1 MKPLFILLGTFIISC
16 LIIKWTKQTIDY
28 TLAARVAM
36 ACMLMFTAVGHF
48 FFLEG
53 MSKMLPSGIPFKI
66 QLVALTGI
74 MELLFAI
81 MLLFPQFQKLTGWVL
96 ILFFILILP
105 ANIFAALHQINYKT
119 GLEDGPGSNY
129 LWFRIPLQFFFM
141 FWVYFSNIR

>member
-1 MKPLFILLGTFIISC
+1 
-16 LIIKWTKQTIDY
+16 
-28 TLAARVAM
+28 
-36 ACMLMFTAVGHF
+36 
-48 FFLEG
+48 
-53 MSKMLPSGIPFKI
+53 
-66 QLVALTGI
+66 VALTGI